1 MCGLVTLGLVLNA
14 SIVGPFLALLIV
26 ALTNIHLC
34 YYNLQMRYQD
44 VKKMISE
51 KWQTYDG
58 KSEHGAIPEDLF
70 WRICSGASNSN
81 NTVPPV
87 RGEVNLMLCNMV
99 IILIFLFLVFCSVFL
114 VTDAKSIS
122 AVPSTIAVFLSGAI
136 PGLFYKG
143 FKDEKRFTGE
153 TRVKM
158 IREIEEAVIE
168 YKENTAVELYN
179 LMQNDTE
186 MGYFYQLESSL

>member
-1 MCGLVTLGLVLNA
+1 
-14 SIVGPFLALLIV
+14 
-26 ALTNIHLC
+26 
-34 YYNLQMRYQD
+34 
-44 VKKMISE
+44 
-51 KWQTYDG
+51 
-58 KSEHGAIPEDLF
+58 
-70 WRICSGASNSN
+70 
-81 NTVPPV
+81 
-87 RGEVNLMLCNMV
+87 MV

-143 FKDEKRFTGE
+143 FMDEKRFTGE
-153 TRVKM
+153 TKVKM

-186 MGYFYQLESSL
+186 MGYFYQLES